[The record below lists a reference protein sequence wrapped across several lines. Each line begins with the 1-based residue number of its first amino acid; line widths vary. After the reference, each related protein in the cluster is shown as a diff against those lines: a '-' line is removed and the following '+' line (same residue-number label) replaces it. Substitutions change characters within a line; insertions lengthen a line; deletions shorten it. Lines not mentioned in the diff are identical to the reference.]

1 MFKDAGWEHVGQ
13 FFNGWQ
19 YFRKAFVPGEMMD
32 IYSDAESKIGKYNR
46 LLLFL
51 VPFIPLLFFSLI
63 SVSANSWLFMQVI
76 DVFLLVIYF
85 VSFFKLWQ
93 RIKDLKKQV

>member
-1 MFKDAGWEHVGQ
+1 M
-13 FFNGWQ
+13 
-19 YFRKAFVPGEMMD
+19 PGEMMD